1 MHTHSLFYDNTCVHN
16 PVNMEILYSLRLF
29 LTISIGKGTLISN
42 KILSITL
49 QPSDFFISLL
59 FFLLLDKRFI
69 NELNTEFVVFTVVTV
84 LVFVLDAEDES
95 DENRF

>member
-1 MHTHSLFYDNTCVHN
+1 
-16 PVNMEILYSLRLF
+16 ILYSLRLF

-69 NELNTEFVVFTVVTV
+69 NELNTEFVVFTVLTV
-84 LVFVLDAEDES
+84 LVFVLDAEDKS